1 MLRHSHLADTLML
14 KLNILLK
21 RLILVVEKEAMNTI
35 RILLAEDHVVVRQG
49 TRQLLEREP
58 DFEIVGEAGD
68 GEEAV
73 RLASQLKP
81 EVVIMDVAMPKLS
94 GIEATKQ
101 IKANLPATIVL
112 VLTGYDYDEYVFSM
126 LEAGA
131 AGYLLKNVSG
141 SELIHAVRAVYVGE
155 PIIHP
160 VILSKLMARFKTPV
174 AGPAPVETA
183 QPLSER
189 EMEVLKVAAKGMS
202 NRDIGGTLFISERTV
217 QAHMRSIFNKLGVGS
232 RSEAILYGLKKGWF
246 TIDDLP

>member
-1 MLRHSHLADTLML
+1 M
-14 KLNILLK
+14 K
-21 RLILVVEKEAMNTI
+21 TI

-49 TRQLLEREP
+49 TRQLLERER

-81 EVVIMDVAMPKLS
+81 DVVVMDVAMPKLS

-101 IKANLPATIVL
+101 IKAVLPTTRVL
-112 VLTGYDYDEYVFSM
+112 VLTGYDYDEYIFSM

-131 AGYLLKNVSG
+131 AGYLLKSVSG
-141 SELIHAVRAVYVGE
+141 DELISAVRAVYAGE
-155 PIIHP
+155 PMIHP
-160 VILSKLMARFKTPV
+160 TVLRKLMARFKTP
-174 AGPAPVETA
+174 AAEPAPV
-183 QPLSER
+183 QPLPPLSER
-189 EMEVLKVAAKGMS
+189 EMEVLKVAAQGMS
-202 NRDIGGTLFISERTV
+202 NKDIGGTLFISERTV

-246 TIDDLP
+246 SIEDLP

>member
-1 MLRHSHLADTLML
+1 MG
-14 KLNILLK
+14 
-21 RLILVVEKEAMNTI
+21 TI

-68 GEEAV
+68 GVEAV
-73 RLASQLKP
+73 QLAGELKP
-81 EVVIMDVAMPKLS
+81 DVVIMDVAMPKLG

-101 IKANLPATIVL
+101 IKAILPATIVL
-112 VLTGYDYDEYVFSM
+112 VLTGYDYDEYIFSM

-141 SELIHAVRAVYVGE
+141 DELIGAVRAVYSGE
-155 PIIHP
+155 PMIHP
-160 VILSKLMARFKTPV
+160 TVLRKVMTRFKTPV
-174 AGPAPVETA
+174 SGSVPAQT
-183 QPLSER
+183 QFPLSER
-189 EMEVLKVAAKGMS
+189 EMEVLKVAARGMS
-202 NRDIGGTLFISERTV
+202 NRDIAGELFISERTV

-246 TIDDLP
+246 SIEELP

>member
-1 MLRHSHLADTLML
+1 M
-14 KLNILLK
+14 K
-21 RLILVVEKEAMNTI
+21 TI

-49 TRQLLEREP
+49 TRQLLERER

-81 EVVIMDVAMPKLS
+81 DVVVMDVAMPKLS

-101 IKANLPATIVL
+101 IKAVLPTTRVL
-112 VLTGYDYDEYVFSM
+112 VLTGYDYDEYIFSM

-131 AGYLLKNVSG
+131 AGYLLKSVSG
-141 SELIHAVRAVYVGE
+141 DELISAVRAVYAGE
-155 PIIHP
+155 PMIHP
-160 VILSKLMARFKTPV
+160 TVLRKLMARFKAP
-174 AGPAPVETA
+174 AAEPAPV
-183 QPLSER
+183 QPLPPLSER
-189 EMEVLKVAAKGMS
+189 EMEVLKVAAQGMS
-202 NRDIGGTLFISERTV
+202 NKDIGGTLFISERTV

-246 TIDDLP
+246 SIEDFP